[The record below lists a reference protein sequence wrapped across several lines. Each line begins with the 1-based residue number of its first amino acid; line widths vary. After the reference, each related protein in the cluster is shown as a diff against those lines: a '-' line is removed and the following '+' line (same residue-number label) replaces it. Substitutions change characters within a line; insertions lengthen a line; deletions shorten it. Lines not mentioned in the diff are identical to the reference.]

1 MNVVSKALLL
11 ASVAAL
17 SLSACSGDKGPG
29 DIGSKDDIV
38 VVNKGMPG
46 AQTAAKAEGEDFTST
61 VEQAEAIPTPEVA
74 PAENL
79 TPEETAKENTTQAVT
94 EEQPAPVSAPTQAPE
109 KVAQAAPV
117 AAPAAAP
124 VASQSM
130 APAPDATPAPAKP
143 EVASTPVASS
153 AAPESAPAQAAPTP
167 SAPATAV
174 ATPAPAAVTTP
185 APTPAPA
192 PAAAKPAPVQP
203 ANVKNIPY
211 PLDPNAPYSPKAMA
225 AAAAA
230 AGTPVTA
237 PEISPSGVNLN
248 DPAIIRSVQAKL
260 AEKKLFVGPQTGM
273 MSADLMNGIAQYQV
287 QNNLAIGP
295 LNEETLKHLGVIKE

>member
-1 MNVVSKALLL
+1 MKVLPKALLL
-11 ASVAAL
+11 AGVATL

-29 DIGSKDDIV
+29 EIGSKDDIV

-46 AQTAAKAEGEDFTST
+46 AQAAVKAEGEDFTST

-74 PAENL
+74 PAEHL
-79 TPEETAKENTTQAVT
+79 APETADAQAPVAQEVAQAVPSDAQLAT
-94 EEQPAPVSAPTQAPE
+94 SEPAVQEPAVQEVAEPAPATTAAPDSAPAPVPTPA
-109 KVAQAAPV
+109 AAPV
-117 AAPAAAP
+117 PAATSAAPATESAASPAVAPTSAPVATPAPTPTAAVPAAAP
-124 VASQSM
+124 VA
-130 APAPDATPAPAKP
+130 
-143 EVASTPVASS
+143 
-153 AAPESAPAQAAPTP
+153 
-167 SAPATAV
+167 
-174 ATPAPAAVTTP
+174 
-185 APTPAPA
+185 
-192 PAAAKPAPVQP
+192 AAAKVEPVKPAD
-203 ANVKNIPY
+203 VKNIPY

-230 AGTPVTA
+230 AGTPVTP
-237 PEISPSGVNLN
+237 PEISPSGINLN